1 MSNDKLRFVASVSNT
16 EILEDTEWSEKEAQ
30 RKVDLWAIDKTAG
43 EKARAYAGVL
53 VDDSG
58 KIVRYVYL
66 LATVKDNR
74 LVVSK
79 SAVLRIAFDLVSG
92 KVQYPEHRIALKKVI
107 GDYIERMGGIPPWGT
122 SAYLRECQSRVVYE
136 MSGPSEEYK
145 IGRKQKRLMCKD
157 GRGNLLA
164 GPLMP
169 K

>member
-1 MSNDKLRFVASVSNT
+1 MSDDKLRFVASVSST
-16 EILEDTEWSEKEAQ
+16 EILEDTEWSEEDAQ
-30 RKVDLWAIDKTAG
+30 RKVSLWAIDKTAG

-66 LATVKDNR
+66 LATIKDNR
-74 LVVSK
+74 LVISK
-79 SAVLRIAFDLVSG
+79 SAVLKLAFNLVMG
-92 KVQYPEHRIALKKVI
+92 RAEYPEHRTALKKVA

-145 IGRKQKRLMCKD
+145 IGRKQKRLVCKD
-157 GRGNLLA
+157 SKGNLLA